1 MAIVDEIRKL
11 LSEGKLL
18 VGTKSVKKALNANKV
33 SKIFVSSNAPALVK
47 SEVNHLAKIG
57 GIEVVHLEETN
68 AAVGVICR
76 KPFSVSLLGVKA

>member
-33 SKIFVSSNAPALVK
+33 SKIFAMMVGTWYEGLIQGATKSLAL
-47 SEVNHLAKIG
+47 G
-57 GIEVVHLEETN
+57 
-68 AAVGVICR
+68 R
-76 KPFSVSLLGVKA
+76 KALQCEF